1 MSKEFQKYLEEAQKE
16 NIDANRTKNYMLL
29 IRRCF
34 INFMGDEDE
43 FTKEEYLIQFLETYR
58 EDFKRDPITTLKN
71 VYILSQYNS
80 YKELLN
86 LAKGN
91 QAKFAKLLE
100 TAQKLESVSNTE
112 KLNISLN
119 AEEQLLRSLRDVIR
133 EFPKIKGKDLLSML
147 QRRKVYVADY
157 LKNNLI
163 SSIQQNASF
172 LAEFGILDE
181 YIEFANSIIKKL
193 DLPELILSKRGIPAD
208 EYGDGKGNTVK
219 YGEKRKCFV
228 KYDETGKEIASGE
241 ELDEY
246 YEDYGVVD
254 MFDTDY
260 LKSLSP
266 EDLIMMDMFWRSKYL
281 EERMEMAKAMY
292 VIRDLDLWQDII
304 GDNENKILSFD
315 NENILE
321 ALKRYSNPKSE
332 VEEEQP
338 QKRKIF
344 GRKKKKKDIEESE
357 EKKNKID
364 FEEAEFLSRVA
375 RDVVLQECAVISK
388 LKAKDFSVRTWG
400 TIEQE
405 GDLVEDQIT
414 IAIDNANFRGTVLMA
429 VPKSA
434 LIEFIGTSD
443 VKLPKYKDTEKIDD
457 LYSSIMS
464 KLYLPASNYFRRQVM
479 KKYKQ
484 NPSSVV
490 LAGLAGKKVKTA
502 PNQDDQG
509 ER

>member
-16 NIDANRTKNYMLL
+16 NIDVDRTKKYILL
-29 IRRCF
+29 IRKYLIDF
-34 INFMGDEDE
+34 IGDEDE
-43 FTKEEYLIQFLETYR
+43 FTQEEYITQFLELYR
-58 EDFKRDPITTLKN
+58 EDFKRDPSSTLKN
-71 VYILSQYNS
+71 IYTLSQYNS

-91 QAKFAKLLE
+91 QAKFAKLLGI
-100 TAQKLESVSNTE
+100 AQKSESISNTE

-133 EFPKIKGKDLLSML
+133 EFPKIKGKDLLTML
-147 QRRKVYVADY
+147 QKRKAYVADY

-172 LAEFGILDE
+172 LLEFGILDE
-181 YIEFANSIIKKL
+181 YIEYANRMTEKL
-193 DLPELILSKRGIPAD
+193 DLQELIMSKRGIPAD

-219 YGEKRKCFV
+219 YDEKRKCFV

-246 YEDYGVVD
+246 YEDYGVID
-254 MFDTDY
+254 MFDTEY
-260 LKSLSP
+260 LKTLLP

-292 VIRDLDLWQDII
+292 VIRDLDLWQDIT
-304 GDNENKILSFD
+304 GDSDNKILGLD
-315 NENILE
+315 NETLLE
-321 ALKRYSNPKSE
+321 ALKRYSKPRKD

-338 QKRKIF
+338 KKKKIF
-344 GRKKKKKDIEESE
+344 ARKKKKKDVEEVRE
-357 EKKNKID
+357 EEDNID
-364 FEEAEFLSRVA
+364 LEEVEFLSRVA

-400 TIEQE
+400 TIERE